1 MQSHSFRFAERGG
14 AIFSPWSTVL
24 LLALESSEVIGLRVA
39 KLAGGGVDARH
50 EAHLIVSEKVDAVF
64 EVSARLMSGATA
76 NAPPRAIE
84 SICFDQDSAPS
95 GKPWRRM
102 TISPLAGP
110 SAIARKRRP
119 LAWTMC
125 WLAVISHSFG

>member
-14 AIFSPWSTVL
+14 VILFTWSTAL

-39 KLAGGGVDARH
+39 KLAGGGVDAQH

-76 NAPPRAIE
+76 INVINRFREQVAANARRL
-84 SICFDQDSAPS
+84 SAEN
-95 GKPWRRM
+95 
-102 TISPLAGP
+102 
-110 SAIARKRRP
+110 
-119 LAWTMC
+119 
-125 WLAVISHSFG
+125 

>member
-39 KLAGGGVDARH
+39 KLVGGGVDAQH

-64 EVSARLMSGATA
+64 EVSAGLMSGATA
-76 NAPPRAIE
+76 INVINRFREQVAANARRL
-84 SICFDQDSAPS
+84 SAEN
-95 GKPWRRM
+95 
-102 TISPLAGP
+102 
-110 SAIARKRRP
+110 
-119 LAWTMC
+119 
-125 WLAVISHSFG
+125 

>member
-76 NAPPRAIE
+76 VNVINRFREQVAANARRL
-84 SICFDQDSAPS
+84 SAEN
-95 GKPWRRM
+95 
-102 TISPLAGP
+102 
-110 SAIARKRRP
+110 
-119 LAWTMC
+119 
-125 WLAVISHSFG
+125 

>member
-14 AIFSPWSTVL
+14 VILFTWSNAL

-39 KLAGGGVDARH
+39 KLAGGGVDAQH

-76 NAPPRAIE
+76 INVINRFREQVAANARRL
-84 SICFDQDSAPS
+84 SAEN
-95 GKPWRRM
+95 
-102 TISPLAGP
+102 
-110 SAIARKRRP
+110 
-119 LAWTMC
+119 
-125 WLAVISHSFG
+125 